1 MGYYKYINDGYI
13 EGIGEATGDG
23 NITEA
28 KYNEILTIIQNQPT
42 PKEGYGLRLKTDLTW
57 EEYELPIDPDPSPD
71 PEPGSEEDMRMA
83 LEVLGVSNE

>member
-1 MGYYKYINDGYI
+1 MGYYKYINGGYI

-28 KYNEILTIIQNQPT
+28 EYNEILTAVHNRPT
-42 PKEGYGLRLKTDLTW
+42 PKEGYGIRLKTDLTW
-57 EEYELPIDPDPSPD
+57 EEYELP
-71 PEPGSEEDMRMA
+71 PEPEPEPTEEEDMQMA